1 MVGLAGA
8 GVTGN
13 ILVRIGKCTVGWE
26 LGKCVSGGGGG
37 GGGGGSGGRVIEYG
51 TFSGS
56 VFDTID
62 TEFVVGPLN
71 QRKKIISIRSIKYPF
86 TLCWLLPTM
95 LILVDVK
102 YPLQFLSSYVVNLLK
117 LLIKLYS
124 LT

>member
-13 ILVRIGKCTVGWE
+13 ILVGIGKCTVGWE

-37 GGGGGSGGRVIEYG
+37 GGGGRVIEYG

-62 TEFVVGPLN
+62 TEFIVGPLN
-71 QRKKIISIRSIKYPF
+71 QRKKNHF
-86 TLCWLLPTM
+86 
-95 LILVDVK
+95 D
-102 YPLQFLSSYVVNLLK
+102 
-117 LLIKLYS
+117 
-124 LT
+124 